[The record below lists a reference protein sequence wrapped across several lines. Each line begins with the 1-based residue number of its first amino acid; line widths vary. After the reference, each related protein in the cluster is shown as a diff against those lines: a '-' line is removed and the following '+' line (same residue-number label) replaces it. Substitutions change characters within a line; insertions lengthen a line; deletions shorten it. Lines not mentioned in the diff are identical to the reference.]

1 VEIERP
7 SALHKATSAEMA
19 MSKGRIRI
27 GTSGWNYNHWLGT
40 FYPKGTR
47 QRDLLAAYAE
57 RFETVEINRTF
68 YSLPGTDAVAKWHAQ
83 SPAGFL
89 FAVKASRY
97 LTHRKRLKEPEEPV
111 ERLLGRIEPLKEK
124 LGPVLFQLPPR
135 WRVNPGRLERLLD
148 ELPGNHRYAFE
159 FRDPSWHDEQ
169 ILRLL
174 SGKNAA
180 FCIFDLA
187 GKRSPIE
194 LTAGFVYIR
203 LHGPGGAYQGS
214 YHGRTLSV
222 WARRMVEWRDAGKD
236 VYCYFDND
244 EKAYAPHDASRLK
257 EMVGR

>member
-1 VEIERP
+1 MP
-7 SALHKATSAEMA
+7 

-57 RFETVEINRTF
+57 RFDSVEINRTF
-68 YSLPGTDAVAKWHAQ
+68 YSLPDKDAVATWRAQ
-83 SPAGFL
+83 APAGFL

-97 LTHRKRLKEPEEPV
+97 LTHRKKLKDPEEPI
-111 ERLLGRIEPLKEK
+111 ERLLGHVEPLKEK

-135 WRVNPGRLERLLD
+135 WRVNPGRLERLLE

-159 FRDPSWHDEQ
+159 FRDPSWHDDR
-169 ILRLL
+169 ILQLL
-174 SGKNAA
+174 SSRNAA

-187 GKRSPIE
+187 GTRSPVE

-203 LHGPGGAYQGS
+203 LHGPGGPYQGS
-214 YHGRTLSV
+214 YHSRTLSA

-244 EKAYAPHDASRLK
+244 EKAYAPRDAARLK
-257 EMVGR
+257 AMIERRS

>member
-1 VEIERP
+1 MP
-7 SALHKATSAEMA
+7 

-57 RFETVEINRTF
+57 RFDSVEINRTF
-68 YSLPGTDAVAKWHAQ
+68 YSLPDKDAVATWRGQA
-83 SPAGFL
+83 PAGFL

-97 LTHRKRLKEPEEPV
+97 LTHRKKLKDPEEPI
-111 ERLLGRIEPLKEK
+111 ERLLGHVEPLKEK

-135 WRVNPGRLERLLD
+135 WRVNPGRLERLLE

-159 FRDPSWHDEQ
+159 FRDPSWHDDR
-169 ILRLL
+169 ILQLL
-174 SGKNAA
+174 SSRNAA

-187 GKRSPIE
+187 GTRSPVE

-203 LHGPGGAYQGS
+203 LHGPGGPYQGS
-214 YHGRTLSV
+214 YHSRTLSA

-244 EKAYAPHDASRLK
+244 EKAYAPRDAARLK
-257 EMVGR
+257 AMIERRS